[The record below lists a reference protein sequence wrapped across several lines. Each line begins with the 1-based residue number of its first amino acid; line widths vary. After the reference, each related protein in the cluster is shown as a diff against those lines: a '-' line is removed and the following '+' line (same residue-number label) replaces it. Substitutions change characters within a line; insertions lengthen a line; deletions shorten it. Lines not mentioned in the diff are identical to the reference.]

1 MNEELAIELLK
12 TNWNFTIT
20 TIILVAVLG
29 GFLIIV
35 GAIFVRN
42 MGGDNII
49 TRCVSYGLTVCSLI
63 AFGIAGYFAFGGFYL

>member
-20 TIILVAVLG
+20 AIILVAVLG

-63 AFGIAGYFAFGGFYL
+63 VFGIAGYFAFGGFYL